1 MAYLIKYER
10 NAKAELTSAQDCYGG
25 QFREATNTWLRE
37 IAVAAECRDYEVS
50 LSSADLADI
59 LETVLNSPR
68 WLWPHSW
75 RRWVKA
81 SIRQRFRATLVLIRK
96 RCPPWEIRVSERRFT
111 VIDAFSAEVTAVF
124 EVDHVQKRV
133 IFRMFHGL
141 PGQG

>member
-1 MAYLIKYER
+1 MAYFIKYER

-25 QFREATNTWLRE
+25 QFRVETNAWLQE
-37 IAVAAECRDYEVS
+37 IAAAAERRDYAAS
-50 LSSADLADI
+50 LNSVDLVDI
-59 LETVLNSPR
+59 LKTVLDSPR
-68 WLWPHSW
+68 RSWPYSW

-81 SIRQRFRATLVLIRK
+81 PIRQKFQATLILIHK
-96 RCPPWEIRVSERRFT
+96 RCPPWEIRVSERSFT